1 MGKYISIYLLHINVL
16 TVYEF
21 NLHVLYLQILVCW
34 FISVLWILGQRV
46 LRLIDRILLIYVCML
61 WLEKFKSITQLY
73 FPMFNS
79 YCLVT
84 VHFILF
90 TLQLTLGLLQYP
102 YICVFFNCHHCM
114 PMNYAMFLL
123 LFYNFFLNRLSGFK
137 YVCREPTES
146 WISDISQFL
155 DVCVLCL
162 CIMSLYYSMF
172 NLKINVKMWNHFRLF
187 CMFILDFFP
196 CLQIPK

>member
-84 VHFILF
+84 VHFIHF

-123 LFYNFFLNRLSGFK
+123 LFKISFWIDCQGLNMYVGSQQKVELVIFHNFWM
-137 YVCREPTES
+137 YVFCA
-146 WISDISQFL
+146 F
-155 DVCVLCL
+155 VLCL
-162 CIMSLYYSMF
+162 CI
-172 NLKINVKMWNHFRLF
+172 I
-187 CMFILDFFP
+187 P
-196 CLQIPK
+196 CLIWK